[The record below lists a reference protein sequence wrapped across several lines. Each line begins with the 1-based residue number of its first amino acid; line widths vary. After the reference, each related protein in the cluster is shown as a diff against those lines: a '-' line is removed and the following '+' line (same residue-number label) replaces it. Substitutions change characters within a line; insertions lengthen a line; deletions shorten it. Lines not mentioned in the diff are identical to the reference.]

1 MQDVA
6 VMRRFFDGMAAGDF
20 AEVRDLL
27 AEELVAFPLVGDHEP
42 VVRGREA
49 FLAHATAMRE
59 GMLDLRLESVEEL
72 KPGYVLATGTARHDG
87 VAYELHVLG
96 QLRDGRIRMLESH
109 GSRQQALATVG
120 H

>member
-1 MQDVA
+1 MQDVE
-6 VMRRFFDGMAAGDF
+6 VMRRFFEGMAAGHFD
-20 AEVRDLL
+20 EVKGLL

-49 FLAHATAMRE
+49 FLARAVAMRE
-59 GMLDLRLESVEEL
+59 GMLELRLESVEEL

-87 VAYELHVLG
+87 RDYALHVLG
-96 QLRDGRIRMLESH
+96 QLRDGCIRMLESH